1 VIGTSVATELDRL
14 GMRSDVI
21 IATLVAEVGLTTA
34 QAREVLQTVRRD
46 ARRNGREGSAGGGGS
61 VS

>member
-1 VIGTSVATELDRL
+1 
-14 GMRSDVI
+14 MRSDVI